1 MKTRSKIGLSIL
13 AGGLSFVGAAN
24 AVDLILNGSFE
35 AITGGTPNSYN
46 SITDGTLAGW
56 DGVISGISYG
66 YNYFSGPVIPASENP
81 GLVYSWN
88 QDGEFPHT
96 AYTNALTQTVDLTNG
111 VSAANIDAGSGQYTF
126 SAWMS
131 SYTLQD
137 DQPYL
142 TVRFFD
148 ASTNQ
153 VGGMAIFDRVHSL
166 FFTSFAADFPAPSV
180 FNQTANFH
188 DWAKYVKTAGI
199 PRLART
205 AVVGIQ
211 HSPNGTLS
219 GRPDS
224 YVDVVK
230 LDVTVANTRP
240 SLESATPLDSG
251 APGVSY
257 ISGKTSISLTLRD
270 GFYAV
275 NPGTVAFS
283 FDGVNQPAATVTK
296 VGTLT
301 TIHYTPGVLASG
313 SSHSYQVVYSD
324 NGPGL
329 PQTNLLSFTVVN
341 YETLPASYALP
352 RGSGEVRGFTF
363 RTVSASSQVVTPPS
377 QRNTIARAEEQLN
390 GTLINPDTT
399 LAYTNDAV
407 LGPNPDGSY
416 SIDTVL
422 NFQDDGLDE
431 GDFPNDAQFPG
442 LPFFPNNYF
451 STEALLALDLPAGYY
466 QFGVNSDDGFQVTAT
481 APQGVSGSPIVLGLF
496 NAGRG
501 ASDTLFD
508 VLVPTDGIYP
518 FRIVYFETTGSAE
531 EEFFSV
537 TNLVTGGKVLVN
549 DTNYSN
555 AISSYRVL
563 APIIISIVKSGSNV
577 VLNWTYGNPPFQVQF
592 KNNLAGS
599 WSNLG
604 PTTTS
609 RTATVPIQPG
619 AGFFRILSSP

>member
-1 MKTRSKIGLSIL
+1 MGLAIL
-13 AGGLSFVGAAN
+13 AGGLSFVGSAN
-24 AVDLILNGSFE
+24 AVDLILNGNFE
-35 AITGGTPNSYN
+35 AITTGANGFPNGYN
-46 SITDGTLAGW
+46 SISDGTLAGW
-56 DGVISGISYG
+56 DGVVSGISYG
-66 YNYFSGPVIPASENP
+66 YNYFSGPVVPASENP

-88 QDGEFPHT
+88 QDGDFPH
-96 AYTNALTQTVDLTNG
+96 AGYTNALTQTVNLTNG
-111 VSAANIDAGSGQYTF
+111 VSAANIDAGTGQYTF

-131 SYTLQD
+131 SYTAQD

-148 ASTNQ
+148 SSTNQ
-153 VGGMAIFDRVHSL
+153 VGGMGIFDRVHSL

-180 FNQTANFH
+180 FNQTSNFH

-211 HSPNGTLS
+211 HSPNGTLT

-230 LDVTVANTRP
+230 LDVSVANTRP

-251 APGVSY
+251 APGVSS
-257 ISGKTSISLTLRD
+257 ISGNTSISLTLRD

-283 FDGVNQPAATVTK
+283 LDGISHAVTVTK

-301 TIHYTPGVLASG
+301 TIQYAPGLLASG

-324 NGPGL
+324 TGPGL
-329 PQTNLLSFTVVN
+329 PQTNLFSFTVGN
-341 YETLPASYALP
+341 YVTLPASYALP

-363 RTVSASSQVVTPPS
+363 RTVSASSQVLTPPP
-377 QRNTIARAEEQLN
+377 QGNTIAGAELQLN

-399 LAYTNDAV
+399 QAYTNDAV

-422 NFQDDGLDE
+422 NFQGDGLDE
-431 GDFPNDAQFPG
+431 GDFPNDALFPG

-451 STEALLALDLPAGYY
+451 STEALLNLDLPAGYY

-481 APQGVSGSPIVLGLF
+481 APQGVFGSPIVLGLF
-496 NAGRG
+496 DGGRG
-501 ASDTLFD
+501 AADTLFD
-508 VLVPTDGIYP
+508 VLVPTAGIYP
-518 FRIVYFETTGSAE
+518 FRIVYFQTTGSAE

-563 APIIISIVKSGSNV
+563 KPLITSIVKSGSNV
-577 VLNWTYGNPPFQVQF
+577 VITWAYGIPPFQLQSKTNLTDAVW
-592 KNNLAGS
+592 NNVGS
-599 WSNLG
+599 
-604 PTTTS
+604 PTPNS
-609 RTATVPIQPG
+609 TATLAIQPG
-619 AGFFRILSSP
+619 SRFFRVYGQ

>member
-1 MKTRSKIGLSIL
+1 MGLSIL

-24 AVDLILNGSFE
+24 AFDLIVNGNFE
-35 AITGGTPNSYN
+35 AITLGANGFANAYN

-56 DGVISGISYG
+56 DGVVSGISYG
-66 YNYFSGPVIPASENP
+66 FNYFSGPVIPASENP

-88 QDGEFPHT
+88 QDGDFPH
-96 AYTNALTQTVDLTNG
+96 AGYTNALTQTVTLTNG
-111 VSAANIDAGSGQYTF
+111 VSAANIDAGTGQYTF

-142 TVRFFD
+142 TVQFFD

-153 VGGMAIFDRVHSL
+153 VGGKAILDRVHSL

-180 FNQTANFH
+180 FNQTTNFH

-199 PRLART
+199 PPLART

-211 HSPNGTLS
+211 HSPNGTLT

-257 ISGKTSISLTLRD
+257 ISGRTSISLTLRD

-301 TIHYTPGVLASG
+301 TIQYTPGLLASG

-341 YETLPASYALP
+341 YVTLPASYALP

-363 RTVSASSQVVTPPS
+363 RTVSANSQVVTAPS
-377 QRNTIARAEEQLN
+377 QRNTIARAEKQLN

-399 LAYTNDAV
+399 QAYTNDAV

-422 NFQDDGLDE
+422 NFQDDGFDE
-431 GDFPNDAQFPG
+431 GDFPNDDLFPG
-442 LPFFPNNYF
+442 LLFWPNNYF
-451 STEALLALDLPAGYY
+451 STEALLNLDLPAGYY

-481 APQGVSGSPIVLGLF
+481 PPQGVSASPIVLGLF
-496 NAGRG
+496 DNGRG
-501 ASDTLFD
+501 AADTLFD

-537 TNLVTGGKVLVN
+537 TNITTGGKVLIN

-563 APIIISIVKSGSNV
+563 APHITSIVKSGSNV
-577 VLNWTYGNPPFQVQF
+577 VITWAYGNPPFQVQF
-592 KNNLAGS
+592 ENNLNS
-599 WSNLG
+599 TWSNLG
-604 PTTTS
+604 SPTAS
-609 RTATVPIQPG
+609 RTVTVPIQPG
-619 AGFFRILSSP
+619 ARFFRVFGQ